1 MPRRACRY
9 PQELDLHQM
18 TQEEARK
25 RQTLKQAK
33 ASFKARGPTSVSAAE
48 RRRLERGAQLLERAN
63 RIKEQEQRKQNQLR
77 KKEVQT
83 ETKDGRNQKPVLL
96 GAQHKLDK
104 FGYKSS
110 QFHLG
115 AFFTAVRPSIATD
128 KQTVSPEPWDGDDVD
143 DDTLLDIANES
154 PIHEPKLKQTSDGH
168 IGQDTT
174 PTRAFAYKQP
184 LSPVGDNN
192 NLAPWDDLLE
202 SSTQIARELTNE
214 KPTPQKPSPCFSS
227 FGSTDFDWSAEDL
240 EELDASLH
248 CVSVETTYSGDSD
261 AWAMLPPPKP
271 QTINRDGSS
280 GIATLPSVSQQDIRQ
295 DCNRRKAM
303 PPPPKPVANEALD
316 RKSMP
321 PPSLPLQSKQKISS
335 SIRKSVL
342 QSSSCLL
349 PQPMTR
355 GKLPSDVSIADL
367 ELLAEEDIELTQH
380 PKG

>member
-9 PQELDLHQM
+9 PQEKDLHQM

-33 ASFKARGPTSVSAAE
+33 ALFKARGPTSVSAAE

-77 KKEVQT
+77 KDVQT
-83 ETKDGRNQKPVLL
+83 EAKDRRNQKPVLL
-96 GAQHKLDK
+96 GTQHKLDK

-115 AFFTAVRPSIATD
+115 AFFTAARPSLATD
-128 KQTVSPEPWDGDDVD
+128 KRTVSPEPWDDGDVD
-143 DDTLLDIANES
+143 DDTLLDIADES
-154 PIHEPKLKQTSDGH
+154 PVHEPKLKQISDGH

-174 PTRAFAYKQP
+174 PTRGFAYKQR
-184 LSPVGDNN
+184 LSPVGDNDN
-192 NLAPWDDLLE
+192 FAPWDDLLE
-202 SSTQIARELTNE
+202 SSTQIARELANE

-227 FGSTDFDWSAEDL
+227 FGSGDFDWSAEDI

-248 CVSVETTYSGDSD
+248 CVSEKTAYLGDSD
-261 AWAMLPPPKP
+261 ARAMLPPPKP
-271 QTINRDGSS
+271 KTTHRDGSS
-280 GIATLPSVSQQDIRQ
+280 GTATLPPVIQQDIRQ
-295 DCNRRKAM
+295 DRSKGKAM
-303 PPPPKPVANEALD
+303 PPPPTSVANQFLN

-321 PPSLPLQSKQKISS
+321 PPSLPLQSKQKVSS
-335 SIRKSVL
+335 SITKSVIL
-342 QSSSCLL
+342 SSSCLL
-349 PQPMTR
+349 PQPMTS
-355 GKLPSDVSIADL
+355 GILPSDVSLADL
-367 ELLAEEDIELTQH
+367 ELLAEEDIELTQR